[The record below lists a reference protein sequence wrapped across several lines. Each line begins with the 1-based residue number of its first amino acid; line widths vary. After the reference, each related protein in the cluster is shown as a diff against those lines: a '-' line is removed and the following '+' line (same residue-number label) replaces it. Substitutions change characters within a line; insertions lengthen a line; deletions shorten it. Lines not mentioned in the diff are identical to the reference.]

1 MRAEHKGVGV
11 GLERVVSW
19 PLVAALWV
27 APAWAQTPAKSEAV
41 TNLAESAQAQHQ
53 LDPSLDTEEDEA
65 PGGLLSEPAPALGE
79 NPLIPKFNRADFASY
94 FSEGTLAQAKMAF
107 DSGRYRKALKL
118 LESQEASIPV
128 RYLRAMS
135 ALRLGLSAQAA
146 PELSSLA
153 EDHLPLRDY
162 YLFEAGRTYERLR
175 QWDEA
180 ARHYAAVPSYARRY
194 AEARFNLAKLHEKKG
209 RWTEAVEALTPL
221 VQAEASAKNGAV
233 QAEAWLKIAQ
243 LARRQADYTGE
254 HRAMLALWAL
264 HPFSRQT
271 ARVRARLEELPLP
284 PKWKVAKAET
294 LLSQHLNREA
304 LELLDKVLPKLEA
317 LPDPVACRAHFAY
330 GSALR
335 KERHHTRAIRSL
347 QPVVEQCQ
355 DATLRARAMYVM
367 GYSQSVV
374 DPDGSIATY
383 LRLATELPE
392 HPYADDAL
400 FYAARKSFERGNTAA
415 AMDYSG
421 RLLSR
426 YPEGSFA
433 AEALFQ
439 RFWVHRSEQ
448 KYEEALQDLM
458 RIETL
463 HGPRSTHEAVKR
475 ARYWRARTLS
485 ALGREEEGLALMER
499 VAFEGAASWY
509 GLLARSRLAH
519 HAPERAKLVM
529 EKLRAPAELPEVWPL
544 EPGNLRQDPRFVTG
558 LELMRLGHSSAA
570 AELLAVDR
578 KGRGEDSLRL
588 LFHLL
593 RDTGHERAAR
603 VVAATMLREGLA
615 GASQAESRLFYEAA
629 YPQPFRTLVV
639 RHSRAARVNPDLMQ
653 ALIREESAFNP
664 SARSPTGALGLA
676 QLMPQT
682 AFAVARELKVN
693 LTTTSLLLEPQHNI
707 QLGSAYLGSLHKR
720 FDGNPAYAVASYN
733 AGPGAVDRW
742 RARFP
747 DSELDEWVEQI
758 PIEETRH
765 YVKRVLGSASA
776 YQFISNERGSLTTLA
791 FGTRGSNNTGSR

>member
-1 MRAEHKGVGV
+1 M

-27 APAWAQTPAKSEAV
+27 APAWAETPAKSEAV
-41 TNLAESAQAQHQ
+41 TNLAESAQAKHQ

-65 PGGLLSEPAPALGE
+65 PGALVVEPGQALGE
-79 NPLIPKFNRADFASY
+79 NHLVPKFGRGEFASY
-94 FSEGTLAQAKMAF
+94 FSAGALAEAKVAF

-118 LESQEASIPV
+118 LEQQEASVPV

-135 ALRLGLSAQAA
+135 ALRLGLSAEAA
-146 PELSSLA
+146 AELSVLA
-153 EDHLPLRDY
+153 EEHLPLRDY
-162 YLFEAGRTYERLR
+162 YLFEAGRTHERLR
-175 QWDEA
+175 QWEEA
-180 ARHYAAVPSYARRY
+180 ARHYAAVPGHARRY
-194 AEARFNLAKLHEKKG
+194 AEARFSLAKLHEKKG

-221 VQAEASAKNGAV
+221 VQPDAPVKSGPV
-233 QAEAWLKIAQ
+233 QAEAWMKIAQ
-243 LARRQADYTGE
+243 IARRQADYTGE
-254 HRAMLALWAL
+254 HRALLALWAL
-264 HPFSRQT
+264 HPFSRQ
-271 ARVRARLEELPLP
+271 AAVSRARLEALPLP
-284 PKWKVAKAET
+284 PKWKVARAET
-294 LLSQHLNREA
+294 LLSMHLNREA
-304 LELLDKVLPKLEA
+304 LELLNKLLPKLE
-317 LPDPVACRAHFAY
+317 LPDPVACRAHFAH

-335 KERHHTRAIRSL
+335 KERHHTKAIRSL
-347 QPVVEQCQ
+347 QPVVEQCE
-355 DATLRARAMYVM
+355 DATLRARALYVM

-374 DPDGSIATY
+374 DPEGSIATY
-383 LRLATELPE
+383 VRLAEEFPG

-400 FYAARKSFERGNTAA
+400 FYAARKSFERGNTPA
-415 AMDYSG
+415 AMEYSG
-421 RLLSR
+421 RLISR

-448 KYEEALQDLM
+448 KYEEALQDLT
-458 RIETL
+458 RIEAL
-463 HGPRSTHEAVKR
+463 HGPRSTHESVKR

-499 VAFEGAASWY
+499 VSLEGAASWY

-519 HAPERAKLVM
+519 EAPERARLVL
-529 EKLRAPAELPEVWPL
+529 ERLRAPAELPEVWPL

-558 LELMRLGHSSAA
+558 LEMMRLGHPSAA
-570 AELLAVDR
+570 AELLAVER

-603 VVAATMLREGLA
+603 VVAATMLREGLS
-615 GASQAESRLFYEAA
+615 GATQAESRLFYEAA

-639 RHSRAARVNPDLMQ
+639 RHSKAARVNPDLMQ

-682 AFAVARELKVN
+682 AFAVARELKVT
-693 LTTTSLLLEPQHNI
+693 LTTTTLLLEPQHNI
-707 QLGSAYLGSLHKR
+707 RLGSAYLGSLHRR

-776 YQFISNERGSLTTLA
+776 YQFLSSERGSLTTLA
-791 FGTRGSNNTGSR
+791 FGTRGSNNAGSR